1 MKIDIAKI
9 VFVGMALLLPAA
21 AQAGNEAGQPVDTGD
36 YYYGLDESNLRRE
49 IVDIRYYYARP
60 VTLDPG
66 GDETQTGYVYFGGG
80 GAGGF
85 TGLWIPAATD
95 LRAGG
100 SPGLPSEWTNDV
112 QFGVDW
118 RPEIPGATSAGARR
132 IGRSLTGSEIERIG
146 VRADV
151 TALLFDNSGSETTAW
166 RVSGALG
173 STSLS
178 LVSSDPLQADAA
190 GGDGGLLWDV
200 GVGWTSGAVSLN
212 AGYQSATGVVRGN
225 DSDISVLSLGADYSV
240 FPGLSVY
247 GEFNVIDDQDALG
260 DDRLGTVIILGTGL
274 NF

>member
-1 MKIDIAKI
+1 MKFDIAKFF
-9 VFVGMALLLPAA
+9 FVGMALLLPVT
-21 AQAGNEAGQPVDTGD
+21 AQAGNSAEQPVDSD
-36 YYYGLDESNLRRE
+36 EYYYGLDESNLRRD
-49 IVDIRYYYARP
+49 IVNIRHYYSRP
-60 VTLDPG
+60 VTPDLG
-66 GDETQTGYVYFGGG
+66 GDETQDGYVYFGASGK
-80 GAGGF
+80 GGF

-95 LRAGG
+95 LRASGR
-100 SPGLPSEWTNDV
+100 PDAPEWANDV
-112 QFGVDW
+112 RFGVDW
-118 RPEIPGATSAGARR
+118 RLDVPGAASANARR
-132 IGRSLTGSEIERIG
+132 AGRSLAGSEFDRVG

-151 TALLFDNSGSETTAW
+151 TALLFDNTGNETTAW

-190 GGDGGLLWDV
+190 EGDGGLLWDV
-200 GVGWTSGAVSLN
+200 GVGWTSGSVSLN
-212 AGYQSATGVVRGN
+212 AGYQSGKGVVRGN
-225 DSDISVLSLGADYSV
+225 ETDISVLSLGADYSV